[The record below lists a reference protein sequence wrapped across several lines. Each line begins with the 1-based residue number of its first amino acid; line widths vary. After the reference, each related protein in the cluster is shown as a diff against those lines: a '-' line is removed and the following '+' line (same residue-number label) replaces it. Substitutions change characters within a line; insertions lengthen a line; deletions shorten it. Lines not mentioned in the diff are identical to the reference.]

1 MQFLIKVLS
10 KLNIFSGSDFTQIAF
25 VFRQNLSDMGV
36 LAGIYNGLFKRTST
50 FTLCICVGALGV
62 RF

>member
-1 MQFLIKVLS
+1 
-10 KLNIFSGSDFTQIAF
+10 
-25 VFRQNLSDMGV
+25 MGV

-62 RF
+62 RFYPHIYLNTYISCL